1 MKDNKF
7 ISDVLY
13 ADNESKS
20 KELTVNQNNS
30 VQPVAFM
37 RLGIFVPKPKKSNA
51 PSPALDASSE
61 LIKLEIAR
69 AEGYDSVQIVGP
81 RLDMDTDFKVWV
93 GIIRAFSKYG
103 LNSNRIRMKFS
114 EFAKD
119 CGFTSKR
126 LDSALRAEIH
136 ESLIKIRSKTISF
149 KRGKDT
155 RGSYTTGLL
164 KMGLFDADTDVVELE
179 ADERLWD
186 LYEANHLVL
195 LQQHAIKVLPR
206 KEAAQAIYTFIESLP
221 NNPAPVSFGRLRER
235 LSLISEIKE
244 QNRVV
249 KRAVE
254 QLIDIGYLQATVK
267 KDGQENFLLIHS
279 RNPKLKP
286 FG

>member
-51 PSPALDASSE
+51 PSPTLDASSE
-61 LIKLEIAR
+61 LTKLEIAR
-69 AEGYDSVQIVGP
+69 AEGYDSVQIIGP

-126 LDSALRAEIH
+126 LDSVLRSEIH
-136 ESLIKIRSKTISF
+136 DSLIKIRSKTISF

-164 KMGLFDADTDVVELE
+164 KMGFFDADTDVVELE

-221 NNPAPVSFGRLRER
+221 NNPAPVGFNRLRER

-254 QLIDIGYLQATVK
+254 QLIDIGYLQATIK
-267 KDGQENFLLIHS
+267 KEGQENFLLIHS